1 MLELCFSACA
11 GHGNTGAAQG
21 PGAGI
26 GQKIKGGRGWQ
37 KNLHTVT
44 KRERERGRE
53 RARKAAN
60 KLWSA

>member
-26 GQKIKGGRGWQ
+26 GQKIKGARLA
-37 KNLHTVT
+37 KEFAHSD
-44 KRERERGRE
+44 KEREREEGRGRE
-53 RARKAAN
+53 RQLIN
-60 KLWSA
+60 YGVPE